1 VGYNKYVMRDRIRQ
15 ILKEEVEKEVSIS
28 DILPT
33 LKKIY
38 PELDYCVSEDG
49 NRLKIWTFYMSSFED
64 MGADPHQPEE
74 FTESGVWVKIHKG
87 GGLDIGTFND
97 FRDNDGTYYDSDI
110 DRLIV
115 NITLSKPPQDI
126 IKEIVKILDYELDVN
141 VDAMG
146 MESNYGGA
154 PQGDPSH
161 AFEWRKC

>member
-1 VGYNKYVMRDRIRQ
+1 MKNLIRQ
-15 ILKEEVEKEVSIS
+15 ILKEEVEKVSIS

-49 NRLKIWTFYMSSFED
+49 NKLKIWTFYMSSFED
-64 MGADPHQPEE
+64 MGADPEHPEE

-87 GGLDIGTFND
+87 GGLDVGTFND
-97 FRDNDGTYYDSDI
+97 FRNNDGTYYDSDI

-115 NITLSKPPQDI
+115 NVALSAKPQDI
-126 IKEIVKILDYELDVN
+126 IKEIVKILDYELEAHVYEDP
-141 VDAMG
+141 
-146 MESNYGGA
+146 NYYGRPKGS
-154 PQGDPSH
+154 PSH

>member
-1 VGYNKYVMRDRIRQ
+1 MKNLIRH
-15 ILKEEVEKEVSIS
+15 ILKEEVEKVSIS

-49 NRLKIWTFYMSSFED
+49 NKLKMWTFYMSSFED
-64 MGADPHQPEE
+64 MGADPDHPEE

-97 FRDNDGTYYDSDI
+97 FRNNDGTYYDSDI

-146 MESNYGGA
+146 MESNYGGR
-154 PQGDPSH
+154 PQGEPSH

>member
-1 VGYNKYVMRDRIRQ
+1 MRNRIRH
-15 ILKEEVEKEVSIS
+15 ILKEEVEKVSIS

-49 NRLKIWTFYMSSFED
+49 NKLKMWTFYMSSFED
-64 MGADPHQPEE
+64 MGADPDHPEE

-141 VDAMG
+141 MDAMG
-146 MESNYGGA
+146 MESNYGGR
-154 PQGDPSH
+154 PQGEPSH

>member
-1 VGYNKYVMRDRIRQ
+1 MRDRIRQ

-49 NRLKIWTFYMSSFED
+49 NKLKMWTFYMSRFED
-64 MGADPHQPEE
+64 MGADPDHPEE

-146 MESNYGGA
+146 MESYYGG
-154 PQGDPSH
+154 PKGSPSH

>member
-1 VGYNKYVMRDRIRQ
+1 MKKLIRQ
-15 ILKEEVEKEVSIS
+15 ILKEEVEKEVSIN

-38 PELDYCVSEDG
+38 PELDYCISEDG
-49 NRLKIWTFYMSSFED
+49 NKLKMWTFYMSSFED
-64 MGADPHQPEE
+64 MGADPDHPEE
-74 FTESGVWVKIHKG
+74 FTESGVWVKIHNG

-141 VDAMG
+141 MDAMG
-146 MESNYGGA
+146 MESNYGGR
-154 PQGDPSH
+154 PQGEPSH

>member
-1 VGYNKYVMRDRIRQ
+1 MKNLIRH
-15 ILKEEVEKEVSIS
+15 ILKEEVEKVSIS

-49 NRLKIWTFYMSSFED
+49 NKLKMWTFYMSSFED
-64 MGADPHQPEE
+64 MGADPDHPEE
-74 FTESGVWVKIHKG
+74 FTESGVWIEVSETG
-87 GGLDIGTFND
+87 GVNIGTFND

-126 IKEIVKILDYELDVN
+126 IKEIVKILDYELG
-141 VDAMG
+141 VDEIGRA
-146 MESNYGGA
+146 SNYVGR
-154 PQGDPSH
+154 PQGEPSH

>member
-1 VGYNKYVMRDRIRQ
+1 MGYNKYVMRDRIRQ

-49 NRLKIWTFYMSSFED
+49 NKLKMWTFYMSSFED
-64 MGADPHQPEE
+64 MGADPDHPEE

-126 IKEIVKILDYELDVN
+126 IKEIVKILDYELEADGYEDPN
-141 VDAMG
+141 Y
-146 MESNYGGA
+146 YGG
-154 PQGDPSH
+154 PKGSPSH